1 MTVAS
6 HHAGLHAGLLLDSD
20 VAWEVVTSL
29 AVCRIVGQLLVH
41 QRLRPGCYT
50 LAAAACLAASAC
62 RCIWLWVDTATRQR
76 AALPSSLPLRLLL
89 LLLAHVGVCF
99 LDCRWNASLHK
110 SSLTPRTFGRALS
123 RATCYVLPV
132 YPLLSIVISL
142 LCLLV
147 YALLHAAFGLQLD
160 RVRQLMGI
168 CALHTPFCWIHTF
181 TRKILLSDGLYSSV
195 KTSED
200 ATLPHA
206 PDARP
211 HFLGRVTRLLLPSP
225 HDEAGA
231 MPSVMN
237 QISLTTKQRRLAA
250 EAASARVA
258 RERAPRRPRESV

>member
-1 MTVAS
+1 
-6 HHAGLHAGLLLDSD
+6 
-20 VAWEVVTSL
+20 
-29 AVCRIVGQLLVH
+29 
-41 QRLRPGCYT
+41 
-50 LAAAACLAASAC
+50 
-62 RCIWLWVDTATRQR
+62 
-76 AALPSSLPLRLLL
+76 
-89 LLLAHVGVCF
+89 
-99 LDCRWNASLHK
+99 
-110 SSLTPRTFGRALS
+110 
-123 RATCYVLPV
+123 VLPV

-200 ATLPHA
+200 ATSPHA

-211 HFLGRVTRLLLPSP
+211 HLLGRVTRLLLPSP
-225 HDEAGA
+225 HDEGG
-231 MPSVMN
+231 VMN
-237 QISLTTKQRRLAA
+237 QLSLTTKQRRLAA

-258 RERAPRRPRESV
+258 RERAPLRPRESV